1 MFLLGETRD
10 ECGGSEAA
18 LAIGLELE
26 TVPRTD
32 LAKNAACY
40 QAFVAARDQGLIR
53 SADAVTRGGLAL
65 ALTRAAMAGGLG
77 VEIEIDTLDASLG
90 LFAALFSESTGRL
103 LITCA
108 PGDTEALERHL
119 GAHHLVP
126 LGTIAAPRAGSGYL
140 RVSRGG
146 KALLDLDTKTLRKPF
161 HEGLHGV

>member
-1 MFLLGETRD
+1 
-10 ECGGSEAA
+10 
-18 LAIGLELE
+18 
-26 TVPRTD
+26 VPYTD

-53 SADAVTRGGLAL
+53 SADAVTKGGLAV
-65 ALTRAAMAGGLG
+65 ALTRAAMASELG
-77 VEIEIDTLDASLG
+77 VDVEIDTLDAQIG

-108 PGDTEALERHL
+108 PGDSDALKVLL

-126 LGTIAAPRAGSGYL
+126 LGAVTAPRAGTGFL

-146 KALLDLDTKTLRKPF
+146 KALLDLDTKTLRTPF